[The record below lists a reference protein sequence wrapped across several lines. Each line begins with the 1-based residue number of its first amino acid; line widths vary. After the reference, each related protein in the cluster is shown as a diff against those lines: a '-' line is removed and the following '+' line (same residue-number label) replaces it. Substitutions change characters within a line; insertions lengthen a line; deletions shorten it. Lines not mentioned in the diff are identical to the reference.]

1 LTPSIT
7 TIVMAGGLGTR
18 MRSAVP
24 KVLHEL
30 CGRPMLE
37 WVVAAAREA
46 GSERVVAVVSPAIA
60 EAVHARLPD
69 VALAEQSP
77 PLGTGHAAEVG
88 LAALPGDIDT
98 VLVLYGD
105 TPAIHPET
113 IHRVIAARSESGAAA
128 ALVSARID
136 TSNPYGR
143 IVRGPHGVERI
154 VEVRDASPEEL
165 AIEEANVGIYC
176 FDAAALRS
184 AVTRLDSRN
193 AQGERYLTDVVAI
206 LAADGRTT
214 VAVDEP
220 DHESC
225 DGVNTMVEL
234 ARLESRINRRLC
246 ERHMLNGAR
255 IVDPATTYL
264 DSSVELVADCRIE
277 PFTTLRAGTIVARG
291 AVVGPHVVAIGA
303 EIGEDVV
310 VGPFAYL
317 RPGTVL
323 HHESR
328 VGRFVELKNTRLG
341 PRSKVPHLSYVG
353 DAEIGEDSNI
363 GAGNITANYDG
374 ERKNRTVIGNRVHTS
389 SDTVF
394 VAPVTVGDDAYTGA
408 GSTITDDIPP
418 GALGIARPRQ
428 TNIEGYADR
437 VTRRRT
443 S

>member
-1 LTPSIT
+1 LTASIT

-37 WVVAAAREA
+37 WVVEAAREA
-46 GSERVVAVVSPAIA
+46 GSEAVVAVVSPSIA
-60 EAVHARLPD
+60 EAVHARLPG
-69 VALAEQSP
+69 VTLAEQSP
-77 PLGTGHAAEVG
+77 ALGTGHAAEIG
-88 LAALPGDIDT
+88 LAALADDVDT
-98 VLVLYGD
+98 VVVLYGD

-113 IHRVIAARSESGAAA
+113 IQRVIVARTEGDAAA
-128 ALVSARID
+128 AIVTAQIPAP
-136 TSNPYGR
+136 NPYGR
-143 IVRGPHGVERI
+143 IVRGPHGVERV
-154 VEVRDASPEEL
+154 VEARDATPEEA
-165 AIEEANVGIYC
+165 AIGEANIGIYC
-176 FDAAALRS
+176 FETAALRS
-184 AVTRLDSRN
+184 ALSRLDTRN
-193 AQGERYLTDVVAI
+193 AQGERYLTDVVGI
-206 LAADGRTT
+206 LAADRRTV
-214 VAVDEP
+214 VAVHEP

-225 DGVNTMVEL
+225 DGVNTMIEL
-234 ARLESRINRRLC
+234 ATLESRINRRLC

-255 IVDPATTYL
+255 IVDPSTTYL

-277 PFTTLRAGTIVARG
+277 PFTTLRAGTVVARG
-291 AVVGPHVVAIGA
+291 AVVGPHVVAVGA

-323 HHESR
+323 HDDSR

-341 PRSKVPHLSYVG
+341 ARSKVPHLSYLG
-353 DAEIGEDSNI
+353 DTEVGEDSNI

-374 ERKNRTVIGNRVHTS
+374 QRKNRTVIGDRVKTS

-408 GSTITDDIPP
+408 GSTITEDIPP

-428 TNIEGYADR
+428 TNIEGYAER

-443 S
+443 P